1 MHASFRGRKGGVDW
15 EKKELD
21 KVFKFV
27 TELQLE
33 TPQDSDESTFYTNQM
48 GQIRASTSV
57 LIQLFVLLTGLNEH
71 NTGLLAP
78 PAPPRSFHESTKQ
91 YRYMAL
97 LSLTAPKSEMQK
109 IKSM

>member
-15 EKKELD
+15 EKKELA

-33 TPQDSDESTFYTNQM
+33 TPQDSDESTLYTNQM

-57 LIQLFVLLTGLNEH
+57 LLQLFVLLTGLNEH
-71 NTGLLAP
+71 NTGVSPCPSSISQILL
-78 PAPPRSFHESTKQ
+78 
-91 YRYMAL
+91 
-97 LSLTAPKSEMQK
+97 
-109 IKSM
+109 